1 MFIAKNLEGKKNIFP
16 LYKDRQLLAEMWRSI
31 LKANILMNKTE
42 SQSALARLLEHDCVA
57 EIQIV
62 SPYTGN
68 SSSADTHH

>member
-1 MFIAKNLEGKKNIFP
+1 
-16 LYKDRQLLAEMWRSI
+16 MWRSI

-42 SQSALARLLEHDCVA
+42 SQSALARLLEHDCAA

-62 SPYTGN
+62 SPYAGN

>member
-1 MFIAKNLEGKKNIFP
+1 MYCREFGGIKNIFP
-16 LYKDRQLLAEMWRSI
+16 LYKDRQLLEEMWRSI

-62 SPYTGN
+62 SPYAGN
-68 SSSADTHH
+68 SSSVDTHH